1 MTERVSV
8 TDSGV
13 DVADDVRDGYLD
25 RVVTRTL
32 TWIALT
38 LVSCVVWF
46 AIAVCS
52 GWAVNLPVVVGLT
65 CAGLLG
71 SHLMVRRAPHVR
83 GTWLDSLLVIGLQ
96 GLGLTF
102 VLVVSYF
109 SGWRFIVAGL
119 AWVMVIFLFAGEAGA
134 VISRWADAPWFVRL
148 RVHSEALE
156 LPLRVAM
163 GLTVALACVT
173 LRSVRPP
180 WDHGPAWGLT
190 TRLLAFACLVV
201 ALGTLLARG
210 HRTSREIPA
219 SRPTEAAI
227 LLTDGILNVY
237 FALMV
242 VGLPI

>member
-83 GTWLDSLLVIGLQ
+83 GTWLDALLVIGLQ
-96 GLGLTF
+96 G
-102 VLVVSYF
+102 
-109 SGWRFIVAGL
+109 
-119 AWVMVIFLFAGEAGA
+119 
-134 VISRWADAPWFVRL
+134 
-148 RVHSEALE
+148 
-156 LPLRVAM
+156 
-163 GLTVALACVT
+163 
-173 LRSVRPP
+173 
-180 WDHGPAWGLT
+180 
-190 TRLLAFACLVV
+190 LAFACLVV